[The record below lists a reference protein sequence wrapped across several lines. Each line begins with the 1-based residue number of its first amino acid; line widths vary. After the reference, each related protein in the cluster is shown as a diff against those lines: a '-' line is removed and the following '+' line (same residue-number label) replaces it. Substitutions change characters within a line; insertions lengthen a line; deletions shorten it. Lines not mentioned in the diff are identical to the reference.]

1 MIAARETC
9 HALGLPHVTLDLR
22 EEFRRAVVD
31 PFVRGYARGET
42 PNPCGRCNGSFRF
55 AELLAFA
62 RRAGAAKL
70 WTGHYAR
77 IVERDGRRLLA
88 RAVDPEKDQS
98 YMLAQLDPRL
108 LGQIEFPLGEQ
119 DKATTRAEAASA
131 GLAAATRR
139 ESQEACFLAGD
150 DYRAFLG
157 RRGLEADEGAI
168 LDEDGVELGRHDGYW
183 RYTPG
188 QRRGLGVAAGEPL
201 YAIRTDAAANT
212 VTVGPRASL
221 ACTSIAVRGRLHVP
235 VARAETKVRYR
246 SPALPASVTPR
257 PGGFTLELETPPTVS
272 PQVRSSRCTTTTL
285 SSGQVWSR
293 PGTPTRITRMP
304 LLAVSAGDVAYYALA
319 FFLVATGAGLAY
331 VFLNLGA
338 TFARLSSFIRGTEH
352 ELLPVIHKLGESVDK
367 VNLQLDKVDQVTDSA
382 VDMADSAD
390 TAVRA
395 VSMAIARP
403 VEKVSGF
410 AAGLSHGVSAF
421 RSTRNWNEAVRQG
434 KEAATR
440 RERDL
445 EEELR
450 HAEGGTQQ
458 QP

>member
-1 MIAARETC
+1 
-9 HALGLPHVTLDLR
+9 
-22 EEFRRAVVD
+22 
-31 PFVRGYARGET
+31 
-42 PNPCGRCNGSFRF
+42 
-55 AELLAFA
+55 
-62 RRAGAAKL
+62 
-70 WTGHYAR
+70 
-77 IVERDGRRLLA
+77 
-88 RAVDPEKDQS
+88 
-98 YMLAQLDPRL
+98 
-108 LGQIEFPLGEQ
+108 
-119 DKATTRAEAASA
+119 
-131 GLAAATRR
+131 
-139 ESQEACFLAGD
+139 
-150 DYRAFLG
+150 
-157 RRGLEADEGAI
+157 
-168 LDEDGVELGRHDGYW
+168 
-183 RYTPG
+183 
-188 QRRGLGVAAGEPL
+188 
-201 YAIRTDAAANT
+201 
-212 VTVGPRASL
+212 
-221 ACTSIAVRGRLHVP
+221 
-235 VARAETKVRYR
+235 
-246 SPALPASVTPR
+246 
-257 PGGFTLELETPPTVS
+257 
-272 PQVRSSRCTTTTL
+272 
-285 SSGQVWSR
+285 
-293 PGTPTRITRMP
+293 MP

-450 HAEGGTQQ
+450 HAEGGKQQ